1 MRRSGPIRRSSR
13 RTSERPMLEIEG
25 LNAWYGEA
33 QALRDV
39 SLRASPGEVVT
50 LVGRNGAGKSTLLRC
65 LMGLHA
71 QMTGSVRLGDRE
83 LGPLGPVRRVRAG
96 LGYVPDDR
104 GIYSSLS
111 VEEH

>member
-1 MRRSGPIRRSSR
+1 
-13 RTSERPMLEIEG
+13 MLEITG
-25 LNAWYGEA
+25 LSAWYGEA
-33 QALRDV
+33 QALREV

-71 QMTGSVRLGDRE
+71 QMTGSVRLGERD
-83 LGPLGPVRRVRAG
+83 LGPLGPVRRVHAG

-111 VEEH
+111 VEEHLLRLVQI